1 MDAGSKLDKAESFGV
16 KVIEEKEFKTMLAWF
31 QFKMSV
37 IDGKPMLEVLRDFVE
52 KARRAKI
59 SYMVTGSFAMSAY
72 GEIRFTRDIDIVIEI
87 KREQI
92 DGFLTLFEKDY
103 YVGKNS
109 IKRAVENQ
117 SMFNLIHLEKAVK
130 IDCIVCKNTRFEK
143 LKFEHRRKAKVGEL
157 EFWTITKED
166 LILSKLDWASNS
178 FSETQIR
185 DIANL
190 TANEYDAEYVRI
202 WIKKLGLETI
212 WRKVSEWKIQ
222 QER

>member
-1 MDAGSKLDKAESFGV
+1 
-16 KVIEEKEFKTMLAWF
+16 
-31 QFKMSV
+31 
-37 IDGKPMLEVLRDFVE
+37 MLEVLRDFVE